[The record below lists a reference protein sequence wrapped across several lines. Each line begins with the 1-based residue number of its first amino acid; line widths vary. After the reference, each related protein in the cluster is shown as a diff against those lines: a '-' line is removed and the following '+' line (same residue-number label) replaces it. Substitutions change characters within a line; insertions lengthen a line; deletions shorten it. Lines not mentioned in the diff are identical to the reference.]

1 MNKLTLLISA
11 AICLLII
18 FFLMTRTK
26 TTETNFYRL
35 MDHFQQIE
43 FVQTPQKTTQENPAD
58 LQHFIGQRLNRDFM
72 FNSPENPLK
81 LKVTKSQSGPGD
93 GPGLRT
99 ENVIFAPPKTTFR
112 VALKLGNQPSMSFG
126 YGLLNENWDT
136 LFGGVMFQISVE
148 DSGKRETK
156 VVFREELKPGRAKA
170 RSWYKTQLDLH
181 GYSNRRVKI
190 IFDTFLIRANSSKD
204 LYSAWINPVITN
216 ATGKPAKPNLIL
228 ISLDT
233 LRADHLGCYG
243 YPKNTTPHIDRLA
256 EQGVVVKTVISQA
269 PFTMSS
275 HMSLLTSLYPSF
287 HGVNKLKDSYLDSK
301 VTTLAEV
308 LYNQG
313 YRTWAITGGGQL
325 SSNYGFAEG
334 FETFI
339 EYNNK
344 TDVERKVKETIDF
357 LEQQKDNNFFVFFHT
372 FRPHAP
378 YRAPAPYNTMFDP
391 DYTGDVTGDTA
402 TLNEINN
409 GTRKITP
416 RDVQHIASLYDGDI
430 RHTDEALAPLFDYI
444 KSAKLDSNT
453 LIVITSDH
461 GEEFGE
467 HGKVALHSHTLYDE
481 LLHIP
486 LILVAPHLLPA
497 GKVVEQQ
504 VRSIDITPTI
514 LELIGVP
521 KVEAMQGSSLVNLI
535 RSGTEKGPE
544 QYAFSERLA
553 TDSTYLRS
561 VRSPSFKFIC
571 QENRDNHDRIYY
583 YFNLKNDPHEQKNLD
598 PSGIKEKGLMSQIQF
613 LIDHERTAKK
623 VVREREL
630 DSETLETLKALGY
643 VN

>member
-11 AICLLII
+11 VICLLII
-18 FFLMTRTK
+18 FLLTSRTK

-43 FVQTPQKTTQENPAD
+43 FVQTPQKTAQENPAE
-58 LQHFIGQRLNRDFM
+58 LQAFLGERLNHDFM
-72 FNSPENPLK
+72 LNSSENPLK

-112 VALKLGNQPSMSFG
+112 VALKLGRQPSMSFG

-136 LFGGVMFQISVE
+136 LFGGVMFQISIE
-148 DSGKRETK
+148 DSRKRETK
-156 VVFREELKPGRAKA
+156 VVFREELKPGRVKA
-170 RSWYKTQLDLH
+170 RSWYKTQLNLQD
-181 GYSNRRVKI
+181 YANKRVKI
-190 IFDTFLIRANSSKD
+190 IFDTFPIRNNSSKD
-204 LYSAWINPVITN
+204 LYSAWVNPVITN
-216 ATGKPAKPNLIL
+216 ATRTPTKPNLIL

-243 YPKNTTPHIDRLA
+243 YPKNTTPHIDKLA
-256 EQGVVVKTVISQA
+256 RQGVVVKTAISQA

-287 HGVNKLKDSYLDSK
+287 HGVNKLRDSYLDSK
-301 VTTLAEV
+301 VTTLAEA

-344 TDVERKVKETIDF
+344 TDVERKVKETIGF
-357 LEQQKDNNFFVFFHT
+357 LDQQKNNNFFVFFHT

-391 DYTGDVTGDTA
+391 DYQGDVTGDTA
-402 TLNEINN
+402 TLNEINS
-409 GTRKITP
+409 GKRQVTA
-416 RDVQHIASLYDGDI
+416 RDIEHIESLYDGDI
-430 RHTDEALAPLFDYI
+430 RHTDEALAPLFDYLR
-444 KSAKLDSNT
+444 SSKLDSNT

-481 LLHIP
+481 LLQIP
-486 LILVAPHLLPA
+486 LILVAPKLLPS
-497 GKVVEQQ
+497 GKVLQNQ
-504 VRSIDITPTI
+504 VRSIDIAPTI
-514 LELIGVP
+514 LELFGVQ

-535 RSGTEKGPE
+535 RSGADKNPE
-544 QYAFSERLA
+544 HYAYSERLA
-553 TDSTYLRS
+553 TDNTYLRS

-571 QENRDNHDRIYY
+571 QENRDNHDRQYY
-583 YFNLKNDPHEQKNLD
+583 YFNLQSDPHEQKNID
-598 PSGIKEKGLMSQIQF
+598 PSGNKEKGLLSQIQF
-613 LIDHERTAKK
+613 LIDRERTAKK

-630 DSETLETLKALGY
+630 DNETLETLKALGY